1 MGNVDRIARV
11 SEMIRRELALSIYH
25 IGLGDPTDTGAISF
39 VSVEL
44 SRDLR
49 SASVFVSLM
58 PTGDISTEDLMKWL
72 RRHRVDFQ
80 KVIADKVSLKY
91 TPKLFFKQTLSIEKG
106 DNVLHLLNELEQAES
121 NAATEEAEPSTED

>member
-106 DNVLHLLNELEQAES
+106 DNVLHLLKELEQAES
-121 NAATEEAEPSTED
+121 NATTEEAEPSTED

>member
-1 MGNVDRIARV
+1 MSNVDRIARV
-11 SEMIRRELALSIYH
+11 SEMIRRELALSVYH

-49 SASVFVSLM
+49 YASVFVSLM
-58 PTGDISTEDLMKWL
+58 PTGEITTEELMKWL

-80 KVIADKVSLKY
+80 RVIADKVSLKY

-106 DNVLHLLNELEQAES
+106 DNVLHLLNELEQADE
-121 NAATEEAEPSTED
+121 AVEETSEDEE

>member
-1 MGNVDRIARV
+1 MSNVDRIARV
-11 SEMIRRELALSIYH
+11 SEMIRRELALSVYH

-58 PTGDISTEDLMKWL
+58 PTGEITTEELMKWL

-80 KVIADKVSLKY
+80 RVIADKVSLKY

-106 DNVLHLLNELEQAES
+106 DNVLHLLNELEQADE
-121 NAATEEAEPSTED
+121 AVEETSEDEE

>member
-1 MGNVDRIARV
+1 MSNVDRIARV
-11 SEMIRRELALSIYH
+11 SEMIRRELALSVYH

-58 PTGDISTEDLMKWL
+58 PTGEITTEELMKWL

-80 KVIADKVSLKY
+80 RGIAAKVSLKY

-106 DNVLHLLNELEQAES
+106 DNVLHLLNELEQADE
-121 NAATEEAEPSTED
+121 AAEETSEDEE

>member
-58 PTGDISTEDLMKWL
+58 PTGDITSEELMKWL

-106 DNVLHLLNELEQAES
+106 DNVLHLLNELEQAE
-121 NAATEEAEPSTED
+121 NTDNTEEAEASTEA

>member
-1 MGNVDRIARV
+1 MSNVDRIARV
-11 SEMIRRELALSIYH
+11 SEMIRRELALSVYH
-25 IGLGDPTDTGAISF
+25 IGLGDHTDTGAISF

-58 PTGDISTEDLMKWL
+58 PTGEITTEELMKWL

-80 KVIADKVSLKY
+80 RVIADKVSLKY

-106 DNVLHLLNELEQAES
+106 DNVLHLLNELEQADEAVEVTS
-121 NAATEEAEPSTED
+121 EDEE

>member
-49 SASVFVSLM
+49 SASVYVSLM
-58 PTGDISTEDLMKWL
+58 PTGNIDSEALMKWL

-106 DNVLHLLNELEQAES
+106 DNVLNLLNQLEQAES
-121 NAATEEAEPSTED
+121 ISNSDEPDASTED